1 MGLKKKKISD
11 SGQQSVGIARK
22 AGPWFSQLDFPL
34 MAQHQAS
41 NSVLS
46 SISADTIL
54 TLFNQVRTVVESVRR
69 MTVLM
74 VRINSCWPVVHPLKQ
89 LTIPN
94 VEGTAVI
101 SGDTLGLDHC
111 LFTDKTTAP

>member
-1 MGLKKKKISD
+1 MGLKKKGD
-11 SGQQSVGIARK
+11 SSQQSLGIARK
-22 AGPWFSQLDFPL
+22 AGPWFSELDFPL
-34 MAQHQAS
+34 MAHHQAS

-54 TLFNQVRTVVESVRR
+54 TLFNQVRTVVESVHRV
-69 MTVLM
+69 TVLM
-74 VRINSCWPVVHPLKQ
+74 VSINSLWPVVHPLKQ
-89 LTIPN
+89 PTIPN

-101 SGDTLGLDHC
+101 LGNTLGLDHC